1 MTETARLVIEA
12 DARKVSIAAAELEK
26 LSRVGRDTEQ
36 SVNRFASATNSA
48 FASIK
53 NSVVG
58 IVAAYASLETVK
70 SFANAALDI
79 QRFSNSLQVGLG
91 SVQAA
96 NESMQFLR
104 DSASEL
110 GLDLR
115 SSAAQFSSLAAAA
128 KGTALEGQATRDIF
142 LGIAKAST
150 ALGLS
155 TDQAGGALLAIQQIV
170 SKGKVSLEELSGQL
184 GERLPGALQIAA
196 RSMGMTTQELNKLV
210 STGNLTAEQ
219 LLPKLAD
226 ELNRTFGT
234 QAQAAAQGLQAQINR
249 FNTALFDMQVAIGQT
264 GLIDFLTRGIQLATQ
279 FFNTAAEGIRSLT
292 ASGDLERWGDNV
304 SRIFAFILD
313 SGRAVV
319 TIFKAVGFGIA
330 TAAEQAAS
338 ILTLNFSRAMELGSS
353 FNQMMAQ
360 EFGSLTK
367 NQDALNEQI
376 RARRS
381 LAGATE
387 ATVNAVSKEVQAVNT
402 ATSSITKA
410 TATRKSQ
417 VSESQRFLE
426 SLIKEASQL
435 GKTSTEIK
443 RLEAAKLGV
452 LAAAKP
458 FIERIEAENR
468 ALKDSEESM
477 RNYQQMLSRAA
488 SITESVMNNEE
499 RFAQTQAELNRLLNS
514 GAISIDTYN
523 RALNQA
529 EKQLQGVE
537 RTGRTAF
544 DELGQF
550 AIQAARNVQTAFAD
564 FFFDPFDKGLKGLV
578 LSFANAVRRLI
589 AEAAALKTIQGLG
602 LGGVLGL
609 SSTGAFA
616 SGGGGSALSLASL
629 GSSAANLLST
639 GFGATS
645 LIGGGLS
652 ALGGASTLGAFGA
665 GLQGGSAGAAFI
677 AAESATAGAGAAAGM
692 GASLGAVAGPLIALA
707 VVDQLGRFLAG
718 NKTTGTFVDSIPVIG
733 GFASALFGR
742 GPLKQRGTTLSG
754 TVGTE
759 GFEEGS
765 VQTDFRAK
773 GGLFRSNKNDFARFD
788 AVTGEIETDNRRLNE
803 YAEDLARASRQIVG
817 NINTTVAAVGDS
829 LNQIGEGLGLSTEAL
844 NSFQTQIK
852 LVSENGKFLEE
863 AQIAEEIARIS
874 NEMALSLMPNVEDF
888 SRMGESAVATLQRIG
903 SEFDLLVNAATILG
917 LSLAES
923 REMIQGTAIT
933 DRTAFI
939 DAAGGLEALSQQA
952 SFFADNFLTDAERLA
967 PSIELL
973 RQEMGELGFSADIT
987 KEQFRDLVQSF
998 GQAGGISEDAFRSLL
1013 KLAPLFVRV
1022 KDGVEGM
1029 NSALSNT
1036 LELTERISTARNALI
1051 TVYNRERSALQET
1064 ASKFRELSFTLQ
1076 DASDSLSLSSLSP
1089 LTPEQRLDEARTQFN
1104 RDRLAAN
1111 AGDQEALRRL
1121 PESGKAFLEASRV
1134 FNASSAEFTSDF
1146 NFVQGVLESAA
1157 KLADVEAGIAEQ
1169 QLARLEDQISRLV
1182 DINESVTSVEDAIRE
1197 LTEAVLQG
1205 GGNAAI
1211 SDQAI
1216 RDFVN
1221 TPGRTVPEIVDAA
1234 VKYGVSDD
1242 QFSRATGTPLPDIS
1256 RATGGASISDQQIS
1270 DFFYAN
1276 LNNPRVIYDTAKS
1289 YGLTLR
1295 RVAEAANYP
1304 YADIER
1310 WAKENKLPMFE
1321 RGTDYVQ
1328 KGGLAM
1334 LHPAEA
1340 VTPANHMREM
1350 AKEISELKQEL
1361 AQLRREQNQQTQAL
1375 INVNLEANK
1384 INANMIIAANKE
1396 AEKGAAWREQN
1407 KVNVR

>member
-12 DARKVSIAAAELEK
+12 DARQVSSAAAELEK

-36 SVNRFASATNSA
+36 SINRFSSTTNSA

-70 SFANAALDI
+70 SFANASLDI

-91 SVQAA
+91 SVEAA
-96 NESMQFLR
+96 NEAMQFLR
-104 DSASEL
+104 DSSREL

-115 SSAAQFSSLAAAA
+115 SSAAQFSALSAAA

-155 TDQAGGALLAIQQIV
+155 SDQAGGALLAIQQIV

-264 GLIDFLTRGIQLATQ
+264 GLIDFLSSGIQLATQ
-279 FFNTAAEGIRSLT
+279 FFNTTAEGIRSLT

-304 SRIFAFILD
+304 SRIFAFIID

-387 ATVNAVSKEVQAVNT
+387 ATVNAVSQEVQAVNT
-402 ATSSITKA
+402 ATSSISKA

-426 SLIKEASQL
+426 SLSKEASQL

-468 ALKDSEESM
+468 ALTNSEESA
-477 RNYQQMLSRAA
+477 RNYQQMLSRAKA
-488 SITESVMNNEE
+488 IRESFLTNEE
-499 RFAQTQAELNRLLNS
+499 RFADAQAEYNQLLNS
-514 GAISIDTYN
+514 GVFSIEDYN
-523 RALNQA
+523 RALKKAEDQLLKTGNQ
-529 EKQLQGVE
+529 
-537 RTGRTAF
+537 GRSAF
-544 DELGQF
+544 DEMGQF

-578 LSFANAVRRLI
+578 TSFANAVRRLI
-589 AEAAALKTIQGLG
+589 AEAVSLRAVQSLG
-602 LGGVLGL
+602 IGSVLGL
-609 SSTGAFA
+609 SATGATA
-616 SGGGGSALSLASL
+616 SGGAAGGGIASTAL
-629 GSSAANLLST
+629 NLFNT
-639 GFGATS
+639 GFGATKLVSS
-645 LIGGGLS
+645 LGGMLPGSTGAFFSGFGGGTIPGVS
-652 ALGGASTLGAFGA
+652 SQAALM
-665 GLQGGSAGAAFI
+665 GSSF
-677 AAESATAGAGAAAGM
+677 
-692 GASLGAVAGPLIALA
+692 GAVAGPLMANA
-707 VVDQLGRFLAG
+707 VAIGIG
-718 NKTTGTFVDSIPVIG
+718 SMIG
-733 GFASALFGR
+733 GDKEVFGMSSTATSAIGALLGGPIGAVLGGAVNALFGR

-817 NINTTVAAVGDS
+817 NINTTVSAVGDS

-844 NSFQTQIK
+844 NSFQTQIR

-863 AQIAEEIARIS
+863 SQIAEEIARIS

-973 RQEMGELGFSADIT
+973 RQEMGELGLSADIT

-1013 KLAPLFVRV
+1013 KIAPLFVRV

-1076 DASDSLSLSSLSP
+1076 DASDSLALSSLSP

-1182 DINESVTSVEDAIRE
+1182 DIDESVTSVEDAIRE

-1205 GGNAAI
+1205 GGNPAI

-1221 TPGRTVPEIVDAA
+1221 TPGRTTPEIVDAA

-1256 RATGGASISDQQIS
+1256 RATGGASISDQQIR
-1270 DFFYAN
+1270 DFVNAN
-1276 LNNPRVIYDTAKS
+1276 ISNPRAIYDAAKDFGIS
-1289 YGLTLR
+1289 LR
-1295 RVAEAANYP
+1295 RVSDASGIS
-1304 YADIER
+1304 YADIEQ
-1310 WAKENKLPMFE
+1310 WTKQNNLPMFE
-1321 RGTDYVQ
+1321 KGTDFVQ

-1340 VTPANHMREM
+1340 VTPANHMKEM